1 MRATEMVKESENAVK
16 AVKCIIEKRLFVKKM
31 GFYQKKRPSYI
42 YKGIKEEIGGNTASK
57 ESKAT
62 RSFTVLRSSLGPGW
76 P

>member
-1 MRATEMVKESENAVK
+1 MVKESENAAK

-31 GFYQKKRPSYI
+31 GFYPKKRSSYI
-42 YKGIKEEIGGNTASK
+42 YKGIKEEIGGGNTASK

-62 RSFTVLRSSLGPGW
+62 RSFTLLRSSLGPGW